1 MGEFKERTKYRDQ
14 DDPASKGWGE
24 DKASPF
30 NPNGISLSLNS
41 GWGQAAGWGNTGF
54 DGGMDE
60 GDMDDFT
67 LHSPLPALTPSL
79 PQPLSTPIV

>member
-1 MGEFKERTKYRDQ
+1 MGEFKERTKYRNQ

-24 DKASPF
+24 DKNPTF

-41 GWGQAAGWGNTGF
+41 GGGKAAGWGNTGF

-60 GDMDDFT
+60 GG
-67 LHSPLPALTPSL
+67 HG
-79 PQPLSTPIV
+79 

>member
-1 MGEFKERTKYRDQ
+1 MGELKERTKYRGE
-14 DDPASKGWGE
+14 DDPATKGWGE
-24 DKASPF
+24 DKDSPF

-60 GDMDDFT
+60 GAWMI
-67 LHSPLPALTPSL
+67 SRCIPPCP
-79 PQPLSTPIV
+79 P